1 MATGEIYSFIE
12 KFLSLWKSGL
22 DASLNLGVC
31 PREGFWTPHPPS
43 KVCKTQKCAKLKVC
57 KTQMCAK
64 PTCIAHAL
72 YSYARKPVESE
83 SI

>member
-1 MATGEIYSFIE
+1 MLGNKKKNGI
-12 KFLSLWKSGL
+12 FLDKDFG
-22 DASLNLGVC
+22 
-31 PREGFWTPHPPS
+31 PPTPPHPPS

-72 YSYARKPVESE
+72 YSYARKPVESV